1 MTSCKSRI
9 KIPLAGKQLQ
19 ESIEAS
25 EAAWRNKIETVWTIT
40 GSTNHKGSEIVNEMK
55 EISSS
60 GSSADENS
68 QTNKAF
74 DSGCELD

>member
-1 MTSCKSRI
+1 M
-9 KIPLAGKQLQ
+9 KIQMSGKQLQ

-25 EAAWRNKIETVWTIT
+25 EAAWRNKVETVWTIS
-40 GSTNHKGSEIVNEMK
+40 GSNNNKTSETSSEMK
-55 EISSS
+55 EVASSN
-60 GSSADENS
+60 SSADENS